1 MYRVTP
7 DVQPLVQ
14 GAISSRGA
22 AGALLASWQR
32 GETVLILCEE
42 IITKYEQV
50 LKRAHILGKFPH
62 ISDATIATTAAALR
76 KRSVM
81 VTLIDVPRVVPDD
94 PDDDVVVACAVAGN
108 AEYIVSRDP
117 HLLKLGTHHSIPI
130 VSAEAFAQILR
141 GQVSEPLEL
150 VYGRRG

>member
-14 GAISSRGA
+14 GAISSTGA
-22 AGALLASWQR
+22 AGALLASWQS
-32 GETVLILCEE
+32 GETILILCEE
-42 IITKYEQV
+42 IIAKYEQV
-50 LKRAHILGKFPH
+50 LQRAHILGKFPH
-62 ISDATIATTAAALR
+62 ISDATISATAAALR

-81 VTLIDVPRVVPDD
+81 VTLTDVPRVVPED

-108 AEYIVSRDP
+108 AEYIVTRDP
-117 HLLKLGTHHSIPI
+117 HLLKLGAHQGIAI
-130 VSAEAFAQILR
+130 VSVETFAQILR
-141 GQVSEPLEL
+141 GRVSEPLEL